1 MTAPTRG
8 PQPRPHE
15 THTFFPSPR
24 PAPAIVAPPTARPR
38 PFDDRKDDEHA
49 PEEPGYGHGV

>member
-1 MTAPTRG
+1 MKAPTRE
-8 PQPRPHE
+8 PQSRPQA

-24 PAPAIVAPPTARPR
+24 PAPAAVAPATVRPR
-38 PFDDRKDDEHA
+38 PYDDRRDDEHA

>member
-1 MTAPTRG
+1 MSAPRQE
-8 PQPRPHE
+8 PSQRPKT
-15 THTFFPSPR
+15 THTFFPSPQPAAASISPASNR
-24 PAPAIVAPPTARPR
+24 PG